1 MPRVLPS
8 SATSRQESERLTMH
22 VSTNLLT
29 ATSPVSAPIP
39 LARWAMLLLVAL
51 GAIFSGGCQTLSNGG
66 MQAVSIETTP
76 PGAIVEVAG
85 RGTFITPTTI
95 SLPRNAHSTLWIT
108 KEGYL
113 PQSVQLTARLDADRA
128 TPRAEFMSM
137 VGAAVDAAT
146 GGSWTLVPDAVSV
159 RLRPRAGT
167 TPPPEG
173 ALASNDTKDGTLAE
187 QDPGAPG
194 RAVIKTIETAAGTPG
209 TGTTPKAGTTMG
221 RAIEY
226 NLARLEHLRS
236 TGQITEDE
244 YATLKIMV
252 MTTGAVTAA
261 PTTP

>member
-1 MPRVLPS
+1 MNT
-8 SATSRQESERLTMH
+8 AMHTLT
-22 VSTNLLT
+22 
-29 ATSPVSAPIP
+29 
-39 LARWAMLLLVAL
+39 RWAILFTAACCAL
-51 GAIFSGGCQTLSNGG
+51 IGGGCQTLSNGG

-159 RLRPRAGT
+159 RLKPRAGA
-167 TPPPEG
+167 TPPPDD
-173 ALASNDTKDGTLAE
+173 ALASVSTEDATLAE
-187 QDPGAPG
+187 QDPGAAS
-194 RAVIKTIETAAGTPG
+194 RAVIKTIETAAGIPSTPSNSTSATSSG
-209 TGTTPKAGTTMG
+209 TPKAGTTMG

-252 MTTGAVTAA
+252 LTTGAVTAA

>member
-1 MPRVLPS
+1 MHTAANLSTFISPASALPR
-8 SATSRQESERLTMH
+8 
-22 VSTNLLT
+22 
-29 ATSPVSAPIP
+29 
-39 LARWAMLLLVAL
+39 LARWAMLIIVAL
-51 GAIFSGGCQTLSNGG
+51 GASFAGGCQTLSNGG

-159 RLRPRAGT
+159 RLKPRAGT
-167 TPPPEG
+167 KPLPEDAPDG
-173 ALASNDTKDGTLAE
+173 ALAAQSTTDADLIE
-187 QDPGAPG
+187 QDPGAAS
-194 RAVIKTIETAAGTPG
+194 RAVIKTIETA
-209 TGTTPKAGTTMG
+209 TGTASPGAPSKATTPMG